1 MIRKA
6 ILAAACAASLAGCS
20 TSPTASTSTG
30 ANLTSAV
37 SLANN
42 NLAAISGYDIPAA
55 CGIIAVAE
63 GYYIQLKPKI
73 SAKNQLRAAQAMA
86 AADSIC
92 ANPPS
97 NVASAFVSLFKA
109 WMAVQSATVVN

>member
-6 ILAAACAASLAGCS
+6 LIATACVASLAGCS

-30 ANLTSAV
+30 ATLTSAV

-42 NLAAISGYDIPAA
+42 NLATLANYDIPAA

-63 GYYIQLKPKI
+63 GYYVQLKPKI
-73 SAKNQLRAAQAMA
+73 SAKNQLIAAKAMA

-92 ANPPS
+92 ANPPT
-97 NVASAFVSLFKA
+97 NTAAAFASLIKA
-109 WMAVQSATVVN
+109 WLAVQNATVTN